1 MPSPSIIN
9 ISALISPI
17 SSESTIGDDIRLN
30 SSYDSNYS
38 KIKDARRAARDAERN
53 NLFDGDTVDAQEN
66 WHKIYILAPKVIAEE
81 SKDLEIACWL
91 TEALVRKSG
100 FQGLRDGFTLIRQLI
115 ENYWDDG
122 LYPSEDEDGIE
133 TRVAPVA
140 GLNGEGADG
149 VLLSPIRN
157 SFITEDVS
165 AGQFNLWQYKQAV
178 DISRMSDERNQSAQI
193 EKVGFCLEDIE
204 KAVAQSSTEYYAELF
219 EDIEICLVEYRAINS
234 LLTELCGTY
243 DAPPTSK
250 IIELIEDA
258 KSALNHIAKLKL
270 PVINTEIIVEEND
283 DSLDASQENTTN
295 SVTTTSVSTALN
307 SRDDAFKQ
315 LDTIAEYF
323 RKTEPH
329 SPISY
334 ILTKAIKWG
343 NMPLEELMK
352 ELIPDSS
359 SRDVYGSLTGVS
371 VDDS

>member
-17 SSESTIGDDIRLN
+17 SSESTIGDDIRLS

-53 NLFDGDTVDAQEN
+53 NLFDGDTIDAQEN

-115 ENYWDDG
+115 ESYWDDG

-219 EDIEICLVEYRAINS
+219 EDIEICLMEYRAINA

-283 DSLDASQENTTN
+283 DSLDASQKNTTN